1 MNRVDSFNLSAPPPH
16 AKRHTSILNYF
27 TNYMRNNLCAGASN
41 LNFLSN
47 EAASLTMAVR
57 LTCWKSYKWV
67 RYTVLIILYSK
78 IQANKQG
85 MGLLLNNDTLQV
97 NFIED
102 SVKIIIHGPFVPGSA
117 VLILIDSTRTLQ
129 VKLLQN

>member
-1 MNRVDSFNLSAPPPH
+1 MLEIVQMG
-16 AKRHTSILNYF
+16 KNYRF
-27 TNYMRNNLCAGASN
+27 AYFFHN
-41 LNFLSN
+41 
-47 EAASLTMAVR
+47 
-57 LTCWKSYKWV
+57 
-67 RYTVLIILYSK
+67 K

-102 SVKIIIHGPFVPGSA
+102 SVKIIIHGPFVPGNA

-129 VKLLQN
+129 VKQLQN

>member
-1 MNRVDSFNLSAPPPH
+1 MLEIVQMG
-16 AKRHTSILNYF
+16 KRYRFDFVFHN
-27 TNYMRNNLCAGASN
+27 
-41 LNFLSN
+41 
-47 EAASLTMAVR
+47 
-57 LTCWKSYKWV
+57 
-67 RYTVLIILYSK
+67 K

-129 VKLLQN
+129 VKQLRS

>member
-1 MNRVDSFNLSAPPPH
+1 
-16 AKRHTSILNYF
+16 
-27 TNYMRNNLCAGASN
+27 
-41 LNFLSN
+41 
-47 EAASLTMAVR
+47 
-57 LTCWKSYKWV
+57 
-67 RYTVLIILYSK
+67 
-78 IQANKQG
+78 

-129 VKLLQN
+129 VKNTIPQYQYYSTVLIR

>member
-1 MNRVDSFNLSAPPPH
+1 MNRVDTFNLSAPPPH

-27 TNYMRNNLCAGASN
+27 KNYMKDNLCSGASN

-67 RYTVLIILYSK
+67 RYTVLIIFYSK

-129 VKLLQN
+129 VNQLQN